1 MTERKHFSPAFKLE
15 IAKLL
20 VEENYSIQQACET
33 SGAGITAVRRR
44 KRQYLAE
51 RAGNPLP
58 NMQALTP
65 DQREIQ
71 QLKRRIKQLETS
83 IKILKKAS
91 AFFAKEMR

>member
-15 IAKLL
+15 IARLL
-20 VEENYSIQQACET
+20 VEENYSIKQACET
-33 SGAGITAVRRR
+33 SGAGITAVRRWQQ
-44 KRQYLAE
+44 QYRAE
-51 RAGNPLP
+51 RAGKPLL

-65 DQREIQ
+65 AQREIQ